1 MTFDEKI
8 FKDNAKKYYSEKE
21 INVIE
26 SVAISLGQ
34 TNTTKTPQQEEALKI
49 YRDILGDSL
58 EQRMWETRKYY
69 WAFFIFVILILAVV
83 FGWFWG
89 HRKATQAI
97 VSA

>member
-1 MTFDEKI
+1 MTFDEKV

-26 SVAISLGQ
+26 SASIFFGQ
-34 TNTTKTPQQEEALKI
+34 ANATKTSQQEETLKI
-49 YRDILGDSL
+49 YRNILGESL
-58 EQRMWETRKYY
+58 EQRIWEIRKYY

-97 VSA
+97 VST